1 MTTTATAVSTTVTA
15 TPWVIGAMLA
25 PLLGPLAAATA
36 VGAAGWRRATGHA
49 TVAAALA
56 TLASG
61 GILAATV
68 DRGHAF
74 AAGHLLRA
82 DALSAVM
89 TIVIGAVAT
98 LATWGSISYLDA
110 EGARGHTTPA
120 RARTY
125 GILVNLF
132 LATMAL
138 AVLANNL
145 GVVWVAIEGT
155 TVATAFLVGHHR
167 TRSSLEA
174 TWKYVIICSV
184 GIALAFLG
192 TVVLYFAS
200 VHAGAGA
207 GAASEGGLDFDTLA
221 AAAPRLDPDVT
232 RLAVALLLLGYGT
245 KAGLAPFHTWLADAH
260 SQAPAPVSALM
271 SGVLLSVAFTTLLR
285 VKVISDGAL
294 GPGFLRAGLLTL
306 GLATLL
312 VAALLLVGQRD
323 YKRMLAYSS
332 QEHMGLLAIAAAAGT
347 TLAITALL
355 LHVLAHGLGK
365 AVLFLSAGHLQL
377 AHDSTAI
384 ADARGVLTRGPL
396 LGTVFGAGLAALL
409 GLPPFAL
416 FASEV
421 GIARGAANAHLAGPL
436 VAALIAVLVAFV
448 ALTRHGIDLLVG
460 PAVPDGPQ
468 LRLRPTVAAPLVV
481 GVVACVALG
490 LTAGPLE
497 HLLTTAGGLLAAR

>member
-1 MTTTATAVSTTVTA
+1 MTA
-15 TPWVIGAMLA
+15 AMVAPLLA
-25 PLLGPLAAATA
+25 PLAGAAV
-36 VGAAGWRRATGHA
+36 VGVAGWRRATGYA
-49 TVAAALA
+49 SVAAAAA
-56 TLASG
+56 TLVSG
-61 GILAATV
+61 GVLAATV
-68 DRGHAF
+68 ADGHAF
-74 AAGHLLRA
+74 AGGRLLRA

-98 LATWGSISYLDA
+98 LATWGSISYLDT
-110 EGARGHTTPA
+110 ERARGHTTPA
-120 RARTY
+120 RARAY
-125 GILVNLF
+125 GVLVNLF

-155 TVATAFLVGHHR
+155 TVATAFLVGHRR
-167 TRSSLEA
+167 TRASLEA

-200 VHAGAGA
+200 VHAGATG
-207 GAASEGGLDFDTLA
+207 GGGLDFDALA

-232 RLAVALLLLGYGT
+232 RLAIALLLLGYGA

-271 SGVLLSVAFTTLLR
+271 SGVLLSVALTTLLR

-332 QEHMGLLAIAAAAGT
+332 QEHMGLLALAAAAGT
-347 TLAITALL
+347 DLAIAALL

-384 ADARGVLTRGPL
+384 ADARGVLARGPL
-396 LGTVFGAGLAALL
+396 LGTVFAVGLAALL

-416 FASEV
+416 FASEM
-421 GIARGAANAHLAGPL
+421 GIARGTANAHLAGPL
-436 VAALIAVLVAFV
+436 AAALIAVLVAFV

-460 PAVPDGPQ
+460 PAAPDGPQ
-468 LRLRPTVAAPLVV
+468 LRLRPTAAAPLVA

-490 LTAGPLE
+490 LTAGPLD
-497 HLLTTAGGLLAAR
+497 HLLTTAGSLLAPR